1 MISTTQLAA
10 AMPFAGADRIA
21 LFFQPLNDAMSESG
35 ITTAQRQAAFIAQV
49 VHESGSLVY
58 VRELA
63 DGVAYELRADLGN
76 TQPGDGVRFKGRGL
90 LQITGRANYAACGT
104 ALDLDLLAHPEL
116 LETPAGA
123 SRSAGWFWKTRGL
136 NRYADSDSFGS
147 LTKAINGGYTGIDD
161 RIQHWLRARNAVG
174 L

>member
-10 AMPFAGADRIA
+10 AMPHATAERIA
-21 LFFQPLNDAMSESG
+21 QFFQPLNDAMSESG
-35 ITTAQRQAAFIAQV
+35 ITTAQCQAAFIAQIA
-49 VHESGSLVY
+49 HESGSLVY

-63 DGVAYELRADLGN
+63 DGTAYEMRADLGN
-76 TQPGDGVRFKGRGL
+76 VQPGDGVRFKGRGL
-90 LQITGRANYAACGT
+90 LQVTGRANYAACGA
-104 ALDLDLLAHPEL
+104 ALDMDLLAHPEL

-123 SRSAGWFWKTRGL
+123 CRSAGWFWKTHGL

-147 LTKAINGGYTGIDD
+147 LTKAINGGYFGLDD
-161 RIQHWLRARNAVG
+161 RIQNWLKARKACG